1 MSENYILVHMM
12 KSLLGLKRYV
22 AKPDEPVAPAE
33 TREAPGLYECPT
45 CTRVFI
51 SSPDECS
58 NCGSENFEQV
68 DDFERDA

>member
-1 MSENYILVHMM
+1 MM

-22 AKPDEPVAPAE
+22 AKPDETVAPADDVQE
-33 TREAPGLYECPT
+33 TPGLYECPT

-58 NCGSENFEQV
+58 KCGSADLRQVENFE
-68 DDFERDA
+68 